1 MQAPESHLIHHRRGA
16 LLSPRAAFRRVFGG
30 MAIFVSFPLLGF
42 GAYLINDQFED
53 PVGSEPGGLLC
64 AAVLIATALV
74 LLSYVI
80 YPGRTHRSPA
90 DSAEVQEMQRDER
103 IIDISVSPP
112 AAVQKEAPDLAAHN
126 RHVDTA
132 KIRP

>member
-42 GAYLINDQFED
+42 GAYLIKDQFED
-53 PVGSEPGGLLC
+53 PVGSEPSGLLC

-80 YPGRTHRSPA
+80 YPGRTHKSPA
-90 DSAEVQEMQRDER
+90 DSAEAQEKRDER
-103 IIDISVSPP
+103 IIDISVSPE
-112 AAVQKEAPDLAAHN
+112 VTVREKAPDLAAHS
-126 RHVDTA
+126 RPIDTA
-132 KIRP
+132 RIRP